1 MKVIPAIDLLGGQVV
16 RLTRGRQ
23 AEKIVYPISPLEAA
37 KKWISQGVDLLH
49 IVDLDSALSTG
60 RNNIDIIKQLLDL
73 GVSLQVGGGIRD
85 FNKASLLVSMG
96 VERIIVSTKV
106 FEDESFL
113 DQLVKAFADKV
124 CVSVDAKGDM
134 LLLKGWQDLSNWKV
148 SRAFKFLEEKGV
160 KWVVYTDINRD
171 GTLEGIDP
179 AKIKPAIL
187 GFNLNFIISG
197 GVSSL
202 RDIESL
208 INLGIWGVITGK
220 AIYEGSLSL
229 RDAVAL
235 TSSKKGEDYTRRG

>member
-1 MKVIPAIDLLGGQVV
+1 
-16 RLTRGRQ
+16 
-23 AEKIVYPISPLEAA
+23 
-37 KKWISQGVDLLH
+37 
-49 IVDLDSALSTG
+49 
-60 RNNIDIIKQLLDL
+60 
-73 GVSLQVGGGIRD
+73 
-85 FNKASLLVSMG
+85 
-96 VERIIVSTKV
+96 
-106 FEDESFL
+106 
-113 DQLVKAFADKV
+113 
-124 CVSVDAKGDM
+124 M

-235 TSSKKGEDYTRRG
+235 TSSKQEE